1 MLILEALVTVVFVVV
16 LIAASV
22 ASADTTRT
30 EQRLRRLERGDPATA
45 EAVRRAQA
53 VTDYARG
60 SFFGLDA
67 VAMMCTPSRRSLHVG
82 GDLEEPEPEVAP
94 PAVRSAPVAVASDA
108 ATRTPSDRRDV
119 ASASARL
126 SRRAVRTAPATTRRR
141 AGIR

>member
-94 PAVRSAPVAVASDA
+94 PVVRSAPVASDA
-108 ATRTPSDRRDV
+108 ATRTPPSDRRDV
-119 ASASARL
+119 ASARL

>member
-94 PAVRSAPVAVASDA
+94 PVVRSAPVAVASDA
-108 ATRTPSDRRDV
+108 ATRTPPSDRRDV
-119 ASASARL
+119 ASARL

>member
-82 GDLEEPEPEVAP
+82 GDLEEPELEVAP
-94 PAVRSAPVAVASDA
+94 PVVRSAPVASDA
-108 ATRTPSDRRDV
+108 ATRTPPSDRRDV
-119 ASASARL
+119 ASARL